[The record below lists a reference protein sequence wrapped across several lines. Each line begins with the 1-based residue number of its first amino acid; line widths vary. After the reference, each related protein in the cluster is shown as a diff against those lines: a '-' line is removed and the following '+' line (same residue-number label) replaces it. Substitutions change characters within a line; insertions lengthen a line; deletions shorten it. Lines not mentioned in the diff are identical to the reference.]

1 MEERQIALAPALY
14 KELLNA
20 VYNHN
25 LPINIQVHKN
35 EGKLKQLTLS
45 HVDAFEKEL
54 EEAGI
59 TTEVASPK
67 LLPDYR
73 RKAN

>member
-25 LPINIQVHKN
+25 LPINIVVGRN
-35 EGKLKQLTLS
+35 EGKLKMLTLS
-45 HVDAFEKEL
+45 YDERDEKLVDWIIDRVEN
-54 EEAGI
+54 I
-59 TTEVASPK
+59 
-67 LLPDYR
+67 DYL
-73 RKAN
+73 

>member
-20 VYNHN
+20 VYNHS

-35 EGKLKQLTLS
+35 EGKLKRLTLS
-45 HVDAFEKEL
+45 YDERDEKLVDWIIDRVEN
-54 EEAGI
+54 I
-59 TTEVASPK
+59 
-67 LLPDYR
+67 DYL
-73 RKAN
+73 